1 MYAVVSADQFDVTD
15 GSVIHLPT
23 GAEFT
28 PTSQYA
34 ESLLAWTG
42 TLERLM
48 LDGRIFKYDE
58 VLAAARAQ
66 WLTFA
71 GEPAADVA
79 KF

>member
-1 MYAVVSADQFDVTD
+1 MFAVVSADQFDLVG

-28 PTSQYA
+28 PTSPYA

-58 VLAAARAQ
+58 EERTRAEK
-66 WLTFA
+66 WA
-71 GEPAADVA
+71 
-79 KF
+79 

>member
-1 MYAVVSADQFDVTD
+1 MYAIVSADQFGLVD
-15 GSVIHLPT
+15 GSVVHLPT

-28 PTSQYA
+28 PTSKSA

-58 VLAAARAQ
+58 VLAAARAY
-66 WLTFA
+66 WLAFA
-71 GEPAADVA
+71 GEPLAAVA
-79 KF
+79 